1 MGFTNSLVHRL
12 ASQETRLRAS
22 WFSVTNVTYSV
33 LTRNAARHSALTMI
47 CPAGT
52 KGLRLKPDLLLVTP
66 QKSTMKTIKLALTSI
81 AVATFLTACGGGG
94 DSSTGAFDTRIRFA
108 QVVTFGDSLS
118 DVGSYQVGTV
128 AALGGGKFTVNGVDN
143 NVWSQAL
150 AASLGAGTQCA
161 AQTGLLPNNSAT
173 GAAVVNNPLCNN
185 YAQGSGRV
193 TAVGSGPNGVALQ
206 KPPFNQVNLGLI
218 ADSIQNQMNRHLTKV
233 SAFGATD
240 LVTVNGGAN
249 DFFVQLGGLGA
260 AATGGAAAQ
269 GAATLAGWPAATV
282 AAVGAGGADAVN
294 AASGAAVAAMG
305 QAGAELAMYV
315 KTLIVAKGAKYVVV
329 RNLAD
334 INSTPLG
341 LAFSTPT
348 KQLST
353 AMTTTFN
360 DNLKRGLDGVAGVIY
375 FDDYA
380 RGQAITA
387 NPSAFGYSNATGT
400 ACGLNAFSL
409 PGDTVGS
416 SIICTAK
423 TLVPGDTSRYF
434 FADSVHPTPFA
445 AQGASAFTVDLLRKA
460 GLNF

>member
-1 MGFTNSLVHRL
+1 
-12 ASQETRLRAS
+12 
-22 WFSVTNVTYSV
+22 
-33 LTRNAARHSALTMI
+33 MI
-47 CPAGT
+47 CPADA
-52 KGLRLKPDLLLVTP
+52 KGLHLKPNLSLATP
-66 QKSTMKTIKLALTSI
+66 IETIMKTIKLALTGI

-94 DSSTGAFDTRIRFA
+94 DSSGGAFDTRIRFT

-118 DVGSYQVGTV
+118 DVGSYQVGTI
-128 AALGGGKFTVNGVDN
+128 AALGGGKFTVNGVTN
-143 NVWSQAL
+143 NIWSQTL

-161 AQTGLLPNNSAT
+161 AQTGLLPNNGVT

-185 YAQGSGRV
+185 YAQGSSRV

-206 KPPFNQVNLGLI
+206 KAPFNQVNLGLI

-233 SAFGATD
+233 GAFGATD
-240 LVTVNGGAN
+240 LVTVNGGGN
-249 DFFVQLGGLGA
+249 DFFMQLGGLGA

-269 GAATLAGWPAATV
+269 GSASLAGWPAATI

-294 AASGAAVAAMG
+294 AASGAAVTAMG
-305 QAGAELAMYV
+305 QAGTELATYV
-315 KTLIVAKGAKYVVV
+315 KTLIVSKGAKYVVV

-334 INSTPLG
+334 INGTPLG
-341 LAFSTPT
+341 LAFSAPT
-348 KQLST
+348 KQIST
-353 AMTTTFN
+353 AMTTNFN
-360 DNLKRGLDGVAGVIY
+360 NNLKQGLAGVAGVIY

-380 RGQAITA
+380 RGQAISA
-387 NPSAFGYSNATGT
+387 NPSAFGYSNATGA
-400 ACGLNAFSL
+400 ACGPDAFSA

-423 TLVPGDTSRYF
+423 TLVPGDTSKYF

-445 AQGASAFTVDLLRKA
+445 AQGTSAFTVDLMRKS